1 MSPLPI
7 RKNSEEIPMVN
18 ERMQE
23 PVVAQ
28 EFFNLFPFIEHL
40 FGLSDRN
47 KEEKKHLKEV
57 WLHSSSLGDNTIQ
70 VGKSVDTKIVENL
83 KIKGL
88 ISGMGD
94 RYRLTEKGS
103 KLLRDAILNDEQSS
117 LTKKASKKMIS
128 KSSYDFGDYVFV
140 KVQNPE
146 KFGARYINISK
157 PVFAK
162 KKLEPTVI
170 DEYKIATRKEDGT
183 LKQLSDYSDEELIH
197 VLHLAKK
204 ITDNA
209 HKIVISGNKM
219 TTVPI
224 HKIKNFAVK
233 ILEELNS
240 RS

>member
-7 RKNSEEIPMVN
+7 RKNSDEIPITN
-18 ERMQE
+18 EVIKE
-23 PVVAQ
+23 PIIAQ

-40 FGLSDRN
+40 FDVSGLN
-47 KEEKKHLKEV
+47 KEEKQNLKEI

-70 VGKSVDTKIVENL
+70 IGESVNKKVVDSL
-83 KIKGL
+83 KVKGL
-88 ISGMGD
+88 ISGVGE

-103 KLLRDAILNDEQSS
+103 KLLRDAILNDEKSS

-146 KFGARYINISK
+146 KFGARYVSIKKSI
-157 PVFAK
+157 FAK
-162 KKLEPTVI
+162 KKIEPI
-170 DEYKIATRKEDGT
+170 SINNYKIATRKQDGT
-183 LKQLSDYSDEELIH
+183 FKNLSEYSEEELIQI
-197 VLHLAKK
+197 LHLAKK
-204 ITDNA
+204 ITDHS
-209 HKIVISGNKM
+209 HKIVISGSKM
-219 TTVPI
+219 TAVPV
-224 HKIKNFAVK
+224 HKIKSFALK